1 MRPLLQRYL
10 TRLSRD
16 LYKPFR
22 YILTRFSYVQQPPYS
37 SFSQDNIMFRTL
49 REDLLW
55 KTFLTWGLEPLQ
67 GWLLALIFR
76 RSEMDLWR
84 LHFSFLLSPRLWPIT
99 TSPKQTLVTLP
110 RRSLINGCWEHCA
123 WRLWQQR
130 FTEL

>member
-22 YILTRFSYVQQPPYS
+22 YILIRFSYVQQPPYS

-49 REDLLW
+49 TEDLLW
-55 KTFLTWGLEPLQ
+55 KTFLTWVREPSQ
-67 GWLLALIFR
+67 GWPSAPIFR
-76 RSEMDLWR
+76 RSGMDLWR
-84 LHFSFLLSPRLWPIT
+84 LHFSSLRSQRLWLIT

-110 RRSLINGCWEHCA
+110 RRSLINGRWEHCA
-123 WRLWQQR
+123 
-130 FTEL
+130 